1 MFQGEENDW
10 KWNVTFTVTEG
21 SVQQKDTMFAILDSI
36 NRTWHEQKN
45 AELKKKKMNLHWD
58 QGTLT
63 HQLATNKTT
72 RHKTSKTKGM
82 WKT

>member
-1 MFQGEENDW
+1 MFQGEEKDW

-45 AELKKKKMNLHWD
+45 AELKKKD
-58 QGTLT
+58 ESTLRSGHFNT
-63 HQLATNKTT
+63 PTGNQ
-72 RHKTSKTKGM
+72 
-82 WKT
+82 